1 MAIDFMVMPLSRY
14 LAGDFVTP
22 QMRAAWDSGVP
33 YFILG
38 PQGRRDFPR
47 DVPFGG
53 SDAATNRA
61 RFIPMVVEDLSLLPI
76 PNGAWDEASNVE
88 PVFHRVDATSYQ
100 ALLQH
105 LATQPR
111 SLLDLLPWKANRDH
125 AAASLFLPCEFSK
138 VLSMT
143 SPFERQVASVPR
155 ALEVLTSKSWTS
167 ELASAAVTLM
177 DALRDASRLR
187 LPLIV
192 DS

>member
-38 PQGRRDFPR
+38 PQGRRDFPKG
-47 DVPFGG
+47 VPFGG
-53 SDAATNRA
+53 AEAATQRA
-61 RFIPMVVEDLSLLPI
+61 RFVPMVVEDLSRLPI
-76 PNGAWDEASNVE
+76 PVGAWDEASNVE
-88 PVFHRVDATSYQ
+88 PVFHRVDTTAYQ

-125 AAASLFLPCEFSK
+125 AAASLFLPCEFPK

-155 ALEVLTSKSWTS
+155 ALDVLTSRPWAGESS
-167 ELASAAVTLM
+167 GAAVTLM
-177 DALRDASRLR
+177 DALRDANRLR

-192 DS
+192 DR

>member
-22 QMRAAWDSGVP
+22 NMRAAWDTGVP

-53 SDAATNRA
+53 PDAAVQRA
-61 RFIPMVVEDLSLLPI
+61 RFVPMVVEDLAQLPI
-76 PNGAWDEASNVE
+76 PRGAWDEASSAE
-88 PVFHRVDATSYQ
+88 PVFHRVDPRAYGG
-100 ALLQH
+100 LLEH
-105 LATQPR
+105 LATQPG
-111 SLLDLLPWKANRDH
+111 SLLDRLPWTAKREH
-125 AAASLFLPCEFSK
+125 VGASLFLPCDFPRT
-138 VLSMT
+138 LAMR
-143 SPFERQVASVPR
+143 SPFERQVGSVPR
-155 ALEVLTSKSWTS
+155 ALAVLEGRAWPGEV
-167 ELASAAVTLM
+167 SAAVVT
-177 DALRDASRLR
+177 LRDALGDAQRLR